1 MREQATAAIREFEKA
16 PAIKGDQVNLMQA
29 ILRSGLAPSEKTRNR
44 MAQEMFSIL
53 TASGDTI
60 GRTLTMAV
68 YHLLA
73 NPHHLGKL
81 REELASVMPGP
92 NDEVELQQLESL
104 PWLVSFA
111 QVYDSRYL
119 ILVRTW
125 LLMMSVYLRPRL
137 SKSPCEFQ
145 L

>member
-1 MREQATAAIREFEKA
+1 
-16 PAIKGDQVNLMQA
+16 
-29 ILRSGLAPSEKTRNR
+29 

-73 NPHHLGKL
+73 NPDHLGKL

-111 QVYDSRYL
+111 PVYDSR
-119 ILVRTW
+119 
-125 LLMMSVYLRPRL
+125 
-137 SKSPCEFQ
+137 
-145 L
+145 